1 MNSSWKI
8 GTPFGIR
15 VYVHWTFV
23 ILPAL
28 AFYSGWQSG
37 GASLGVFRLAVLL
50 AICGCVVL
58 HELGH
63 ALMARWF
70 RIGTRDITLYPIG
83 GVARLERL
91 STKPAE
97 ELLIAVAG
105 PLVNVVIAAMI
116 FLVLSLAM
124 VSSGHHITLFSFFPG
139 QDVTASNL
147 VKTLLFANVGLVL
160 FNMLPAFPMDGGR
173 VLRALLA
180 LVTDYVRATEV
191 AFYVGVAMAIFFGL
205 ASMLSMAMSGMNGGV
220 PFPTLG
226 IIAVFIV
233 LAGRQELNMVRYRAA
248 LRNAEP
254 IDALPAEA
262 MTSQEEGFVAP
273 GFSGYTWDHRLQAL
287 VKWQNGR
294 RVGVYSV
301 PSE

>member
-8 GTPFGIR
+8 GNAFGIG
-15 VYVHWTFV
+15 VYVHWTFA

-28 AFYSGWQSG
+28 AFYSGWNAG
-37 GASLGVFRLAVLL
+37 GTSQGLFSLAVLV
-50 AICGCVVL
+50 AICACVVL

-70 RIGTRDITLYPIG
+70 DIATRDITLYPIG

-91 STKPAE
+91 TTRPAE

-105 PLVNVVIAAMI
+105 PLVNVVIAA
-116 FLVLSLAM
+116 VLGIIGM
-124 VSSGHHITLFSFFPG
+124 
-139 QDVTASNL
+139 VTATSFGL
-147 VKTLLFANVGLVL
+147 AGTVSTFIGVLLFANIFLVL

-180 LVTDYVRATEV
+180 LAMDYVRATEI
-191 AFYVGVAMAIFFGL
+191 AFYVGVFMACLFAI
-205 ASMLSMAMSGMNGGV
+205 ASVLLIGRMGMQGQM
-220 PFPTLG
+220 PLPTLG

-233 LAGRQELNMVRYRAA
+233 LAGRQELNMVRHRAA
-248 LRNAEP
+248 LRRAEP
-254 IDALPAEA
+254 IDAMPADEDALPAQGA
-262 MTSQEEGFVAP
+262 VAP

-287 VKWQNGR
+287 VKWHNGR
-294 RVGVYSV
+294 PVGTYTV
-301 PSE
+301 PTE

>member
-8 GTPFGIR
+8 GNAFGIG
-15 VYVHWTFV
+15 VYVHWTFA

-28 AFYSGWQSG
+28 GFYSGWTRG
-37 GASLGVFRLAVLL
+37 GMSQGLFSLAVLI
-50 AICGCVVL
+50 AICACVVL

-70 RIGTRDITLYPIG
+70 CIDTRDITLYPIG

-91 STKPAE
+91 TTRPAE

-105 PLVNVVIAAMI
+105 PLVNVIIA
-116 FLVLSLAM
+116 VLIAFVLMFATAAIGQRASLFTFIPSPEA
-124 VSSGHHITLFSFFPG
+124 TP
-139 QDVTASNL
+139 SNF
-147 VKTLLFANVGLVL
+147 VKTLLLANFGLVI

-173 VLRALLA
+173 VLRAMLA
-180 LVTDYVRATEV
+180 LVMDYVRATEI
-191 AFYVGVAMAIFFGL
+191 AFYIGVAMACLFGL
-205 ASMLSMAMSGMNGGV
+205 GSVLTMAGSGVQGSM
-220 PFPTLG
+220 PFPSLA

-233 LAGRQELNMVRYRAA
+233 LAGRQELKMVRYRAA
-248 LRNAEP
+248 LRNEEP
-254 IDALPAEA
+254 IDALPADDVA
-262 MTSQEEGFVAP
+262 SHEEGFVAP

-294 RVGVYSV
+294 RVETYSM

>member
-1 MNSSWKI
+1 MNSSWRI
-8 GTPFGIR
+8 GTAFGIG
-15 VYVHWTFV
+15 VYIHWTFA

-28 AFYSGWQSG
+28 AYYSGWTTG
-37 GASLGVFRLAVLL
+37 GMSQGLFSLALL
-50 AICGCVVL
+50 AAVCACVVL

-70 RIGTRDITLYPIG
+70 RITTRDITLYPIG

-91 STKPAE
+91 TTRPTE

-105 PLVNVVIAAMI
+105 PLVNVIIAAI
-116 FLVLSLAM
+116 IVFAVVCGANATGHLVTLSTFLP
-124 VSSGHHITLFSFFPG
+124 SSQP
-139 QDVTASNL
+139 TASSFVN
-147 VKTLLFANVGLVL
+147 TLLFANLGLVV

-173 VLRALLA
+173 VLRAFLA
-180 LVTDYVRATEV
+180 FVLDYVRATEV
-191 AFYVGVAMAIFFGL
+191 AFYVGVLMACLFALVSLLTMVQTGL
-205 ASMLSMAMSGMNGGV
+205 QGPI

-248 LRNAEP
+248 VRNAEP
-254 IDALPAEA
+254 IDALPAEDGA
-262 MTSQEEGFVAP
+262 SRAEGFVAP
-273 GFSGYTWDHRLQAL
+273 GFSGYTWDHQLQAL

-294 RVGVYSV
+294 RVGTYSI
-301 PSE
+301 PSD